1 MKFGVRKPNLK
12 SSIKAR
18 TTGRAKRA
26 VKKAVIPGYGKK
38 GMGWVKDPKRAA
50 YNKVYNKTTVGVGDI
65 ARAATKPSKAPHDEA
80 VDSRVSSALPQ
91 DNAFI
96 ETPKN
101 EVNERS
107 FQFGAN
113 FGLSGCLSIV
123 LGPIMLGFAI
133 YSVIG
138 SWELT
143 YTVRRVCVAVIGAAL
158 LIYGIKRLRLA
169 ISVAKEIP
177 PDKKRVSESEE

>member
-1 MKFGVRKPNLK
+1 MKFGIRTPNIK

-65 ARAATKPSKAPHDEA
+65 ARAAAKPSKAPHEKA
-80 VDSRVSSALPQ
+80 ADSRVSSALPR
-91 DNAFI
+91 DNAFN
-96 ETPKN
+96 EASEN

-123 LGPIMLGFAI
+123 LGPIMLGFAV

-138 SWELT
+138 SWELA
-143 YTVRRVCVAVIGAAL
+143 YTVRRICVAAIGAAL
-158 LIYGIKRLRLA
+158 LVYGVKRLRLA

-177 PDKKRVSESEE
+177 PDEKHVSGSEE